1 MLLRQTVD
9 PADRGR
15 SGYALRFL
23 SVGPFGGEIL
33 RMPIRAE
40 RRAFWVLLV
49 ALWALFAAIP
59 QRGPELS
66 LVGAEL
72 ENLVERGRLHFVQG
86 EMIGPTRFLNSET
99 RTESFR
105 VLFNVF
111 PAGDVFRVN
120 HAPGL
125 FFVAAPIYAASAAL
139 GLRFESHE
147 SAVWWILIMTLVAPL
162 GALSVACLFLILSRW
177 GVGRRTAFWSALAF
191 GVASPWWA
199 GSGILYQDSVAVSVL
214 LVAAALLEG
223 ACDSG
228 TRRAQAAR
236 GFAGFLLG
244 LSVLTSYLVVPV
256 AVGLIV
262 FSVIR
267 QRDPR
272 ARAAL
277 VLGALPPVVVLAGY
291 HTLVFGAPWRTG
303 YGEGGFS
310 ANYPSIGLANSLEKL
325 HFYLT
330 HPEYGLV
337 FLFPLFVL
345 GVYGLFRTRWPR
357 RRLEA
362 IGSLVLLHFLFILSI
377 EHHGSVGYGIGRF
390 FLPLFPLL
398 ALGLPAIMDYQG
410 RRMFMLRALLVTSV
424 IVSVFHAWAGAW
436 YGLQGV
442 MEPLLASMS
451 QRLRLELPLLYP
463 LLHLLAVILGLAV
476 AARQRAR
483 TPSLTDWG
491 EAS

>member
-1 MLLRQTVD
+1 M
-9 PADRGR
+9 
-15 SGYALRFL
+15 
-23 SVGPFGGEIL
+23 
-33 RMPIRAE
+33 
-40 RRAFWVLLV
+40 FWVLFIT
-49 ALWALFAAIP
+49 LWALYAALP

-66 LVGAEL
+66 LVGAQL
-72 ENLVERGRLHFVQG
+72 ENVVERGRLHFVEG
-86 EMIGPTRFLNSET
+86 GMIGPTRFLNTET

-125 FFVAAPIYAASAAL
+125 FLVAAPIYAVSAVL

-147 SAVWWILIMTLVAPL
+147 SVVWWILILTLVAPL
-162 GALSVACLFLILSRW
+162 GALAVACLFLILSRW
-177 GVGRRTAFWSALAF
+177 GVGRRTALWSALAF

-199 GSGILYQDSVAVSVL
+199 ASGLLYQDSVALAAL
-214 LVAAALLEG
+214 LVGAALLE
-223 ACDSG
+223 AAHDSG
-228 TRRAQAAR
+228 TRRAQAAQ
-236 GFAGFLLG
+236 GLGGFLVG

-256 AVGLIV
+256 AVGFIV
-262 FSVIR
+262 FCLIR
-267 QRDPR
+267 NRDPR

-277 VLGALPPVVVLAGY
+277 VLGGLPPVVVLAAY
-291 HTLVFGAPWRTG
+291 HTLAFGAPWRTG

-310 ANYPSIGLANSLEKL
+310 MNYPSISLVNSLEKL

-330 HPEYGLV
+330 HPSYGLV

-345 GVYGLFRTRWPR
+345 GAYGLFRTQWPR
-357 RRLEA
+357 RRLLA

-377 EHHGSVGYGIGRF
+377 EHHGSVGHGIGRF

-398 ALGLPAIMDYQG
+398 ALGLPAIMDYEG
-410 RRMFMLRALLVTSV
+410 RRILILRALLVASV

-442 MEPLLASMS
+442 MEPQLANLS
-451 QRLRLELPLLYP
+451 QRLGLELPLLYP

-476 AARQRAR
+476 AARQRAEH
-483 TPSLTDWG
+483 SV
-491 EAS
+491 A

>member
-1 MLLRQTVD
+1 M
-9 PADRGR
+9 
-15 SGYALRFL
+15 
-23 SVGPFGGEIL
+23 
-33 RMPIRAE
+33 
-40 RRAFWVLLV
+40 FWVLFM
-49 ALWALFAAIP
+49 ALWALYAALP
-59 QRGPELS
+59 QRGAELS
-66 LVGAEL
+66 LVGAQL
-72 ENLVERGRLHFVQG
+72 ENVVERGRLHFVQG
-86 EMIGPTRFLNSET
+86 QMIGPTRFLNTET

-125 FFVAAPIYAASAAL
+125 FLLAAPIYAVSAVL

-147 SAVWWILIMTLVAPL
+147 SIVWWILILMLVAPL
-162 GALSVACLFLILSRW
+162 GALAVACLFLILSRW

-199 GSGILYQDSVAVSVL
+199 ASGLLYQDSVALAAL
-214 LVAAALLEG
+214 LVAAALLET
-223 ACDSG
+223 AHDSR

-236 GFAGFLLG
+236 GLGGFLAG

-256 AVGLIV
+256 AVALIV
-262 FSVIR
+262 FSLIR
-267 QRDPR
+267 HRDPR

-277 VLGALPPVVVLAGY
+277 VLGGLPPVVVLAAY
-291 HTLVFGAPWRTG
+291 HTLAFGAPWRTG

-310 ANYPSIGLANSLEKL
+310 MNYPSISLVNSLEKL

-330 HPEYGLV
+330 HPAYGLV

-345 GVYGLFRTRWPR
+345 GAYGLFRTQWPR
-357 RRLEA
+357 RRLLA
-362 IGSLVLLHFLFILSI
+362 IGWLVLLHFLFILSI
-377 EHHGSVGYGIGRF
+377 EHHGSVGYGMGRF

-398 ALGLPAIMDYQG
+398 ALGLPAIMDYEG
-410 RRMFMLRALLVTSV
+410 RRMFILRALLVASV

-442 MEPLLASMS
+442 MEPQLVNMS
-451 QRLRLELPLLYP
+451 QRLGLELPLLYP

-476 AARQRAR
+476 AARQRAEY
-483 TPSLTDWG
+483 SVG
-491 EAS
+491 

>member
-1 MLLRQTVD
+1 M
-9 PADRGR
+9 
-15 SGYALRFL
+15 
-23 SVGPFGGEIL
+23 
-33 RMPIRAE
+33 
-40 RRAFWVLLV
+40 FWVLFV
-49 ALWALFAAIP
+49 VFWALYAAIP

-66 LVGAEL
+66 LVGAQL
-72 ENLVERGRLHFVQG
+72 ENIVERGRLHFVQG
-86 EMIGPTRFLNSET
+86 EMIGPTRFLNTET
-99 RTESFR
+99 QSESFR

-125 FFVAAPIYAASAAL
+125 FLVAAPIYAVSAGL

-147 SAVWWILIMTLVAPL
+147 SAVWWILILTLVAPL
-162 GALSVACLFLILSRW
+162 GALAVACLFLILSRW

-191 GVASPWWA
+191 GLASPWWA
-199 GSGILYQDSVAVSVL
+199 ASGLLYQDSVALAAL

-223 ACDSG
+223 AHDSG

-236 GFAGFLLG
+236 GLGGFLAG

-262 FSVIR
+262 FWLIR
-267 QRDPR
+267 DRDLK

-277 VLGALPPVVVLAGY
+277 VFGGLPPVVVLAAY
-291 HTLVFGAPWRTG
+291 HTLAFGAPWRTG

-310 ANYPSIGLANSLEKL
+310 MNYPSISLANSLEKL

-345 GVYGLFRTRWPR
+345 GAYGLLRTPWPR
-357 RRLEA
+357 ERLMA
-362 IGSLVLLHFLFILSI
+362 IGSLVLIHFLFILSI
-377 EHHGSVGYGIGRF
+377 EHHGSVGFGMGRF

-398 ALGLPAIMDYQG
+398 ALGLPAIMDYEG
-410 RRMFMLRALLVTSV
+410 RRMFILRALLVTSV

-442 MEPLLASMS
+442 MEPQLASMS
-451 QRLRLELPLLYP
+451 QRLGLELPLLYP
-463 LLHLLAVILGLAV
+463 LLHLLAAILGLAV
-476 AARQRAR
+476 AARQRAEN
-483 TPSLTDWG
+483 PFAVKVNSLLD
-491 EAS
+491 

>member
-1 MLLRQTVD
+1 M
-9 PADRGR
+9 
-15 SGYALRFL
+15 
-23 SVGPFGGEIL
+23 
-33 RMPIRAE
+33 
-40 RRAFWVLLV
+40 FWVLFV
-49 ALWALFAAIP
+49 VFWALYAAIP

-66 LVGAEL
+66 LVGAQL
-72 ENLVERGRLHFVQG
+72 ENIVERGRLHFVQG
-86 EMIGPTRFLNSET
+86 EMIGPTRFLNTET
-99 RTESFR
+99 QSESFR

-125 FFVAAPIYAASAAL
+125 FLVAAPIYAVSAGL

-147 SAVWWILIMTLVAPL
+147 SAVWWILILTLVAPL
-162 GALSVACLFLILSRW
+162 GALAVACLFLILSRW

-191 GVASPWWA
+191 GLASPWWA
-199 GSGILYQDSVAVSVL
+199 ASGLLYQDSVALAAL

-223 ACDSG
+223 AHDSG

-236 GFAGFLLG
+236 GLGGFLAG
-244 LSVLTSYLVVPV
+244 LSVLTSCLVVPV

-262 FSVIR
+262 FWLIR
-267 QRDPR
+267 DRDLK

-277 VLGALPPVVVLAGY
+277 VFGGVPPVVVLAAY
-291 HTLVFGAPWRTG
+291 HTLAFGAPWRTG

-310 ANYPSIGLANSLEKL
+310 MNYPSISLANSLEKL

-345 GVYGLFRTRWPR
+345 GAYGLLRTPWPR
-357 RRLEA
+357 ERLMA
-362 IGSLVLLHFLFILSI
+362 IGSLVLIHFLFILSI
-377 EHHGSVGYGIGRF
+377 EHHGSVGFGMGRF

-398 ALGLPAIMDYQG
+398 ALGLPAIMDYEG
-410 RRMFMLRALLVTSV
+410 RRMFILRALLVTSV

-442 MEPLLASMS
+442 MEPQLASMS
-451 QRLRLELPLLYP
+451 QRLGLELPLLYP
-463 LLHLLAVILGLAV
+463 LLHLLAAILGLAV
-476 AARQRAR
+476 AARQRAEN
-483 TPSLTDWG
+483 PFAVKVNSLLD
-491 EAS
+491 